1 MTIEESK
8 AVKYAEQVVRGEVEA
23 PKYVILQAEEFL
35 TMARGEHP
43 EFVIDLNKHEI
54 INKLL
59 QVLIMP
65 KGLKTGQP
73 MSEALVGYQWLFII
87 AVLCSVYREDTSHR
101 RYETAI
107 LEIAR
112 KNFKTYTIGLLF
124 IILMLTEPKYS
135 KFFSVAPDAA
145 LSSEVK
151 DAIEDILNASD
162 KIKEFNGKP
171 RFNIWQKRID
181 CLMTDSQY
189 KPLAYSNSRMD
200 GRLPT
205 AFLADEVGALPNS
218 YAIEAMRS
226 GQLSIKNKLGCI
238 ISTKYTTAD
247 NPFESEVNY
256 AKRVLDGIEEDPTV
270 FALLY
275 EPDSTKD
282 WQTDDL
288 ILKQANPVAQEIDMI
303 WQNLLKQR
311 QRAIVMESVREN
323 FLTKHCNII
332 YSGSAEG
339 FVDINDVQACRVAE
353 IDWKDRVVW
362 LGVDLAM
369 TNDNT
374 AVAMVTEDDG
384 KLLAKVWFFIP
395 ENRIDEKNALER
407 IDYRQYIEMGN
418 VFACGGY
425 TVDYNFIEEFILK
438 IEANYG
444 VKVQA
449 MGYDRY
455 NALSTAQKLDK
466 YFETVQIRQHSDTLH
481 RPTKLLTELIAEH
494 KFAYERNPLLELNF
508 TNSRCTFDTNLNRY
522 ITKKKSAGKIDG
534 VVALINALCLCQN
547 ERFMSN
553 SELDFIVQIA

>member
-1 MTIEESK
+1 MK
-8 AVKYAEQVVRGEVEA
+8 AVEYAEKVVRGEVEA

-35 TMARGEHP
+35 RVARDEHP
-43 EFVIDLNKHEI
+43 DFIIDPKRQRVII
-54 INKLL
+54 SLL
-59 QVLIMP
+59 DVLIMP
-65 KGLKTGQP
+65 KGSLTGKK
-73 MSEALVGYQWLFII
+73 MSEALMGYQWLFII
-87 AVLCSVYREDTSHR
+87 AVLCTVYRNDTTRR

-124 IILMLTEPKYS
+124 IILMLTEPRFS

-145 LSSEVK
+145 LSGEVK
-151 DAIEDILNASD
+151 EAIKDILNASTA
-162 KIKEFNGKP
+162 IKEFRGKP
-171 RFNIWQKRID
+171 RFNVWQNRVD
-181 CLMTDSQY
+181 CLITDSEY
-189 KPLAYSNSRMD
+189 RPLAYSNSRMD
-200 GRLPT
+200 GRLPN

-226 GQLSIKNKLGCI
+226 GQLPIKNKLGCI

-256 AKRVLDGIEEDPTV
+256 AKRVLDDVEQDPTV

-275 EPDSTKD
+275 EPDNTKD
-282 WQTDDL
+282 WQTDDS
-288 ILKQANPVAQEIDMI
+288 ILLQANPVAQELDFI
-303 WQNLLKQR
+303 WQDLLKRR
-311 QRAIVMESVREN
+311 QRALVMESVREN

-332 YSGSAEG
+332 YSGGNAEN
-339 FVDINDVQACRVAE
+339 FVDINDLQACRVE
-353 IDWKDRVVW
+353 KIDWKDRVVW

-369 TNDNT
+369 TNDNCS
-374 AVAMVTEDDG
+374 VAMVAEEDG
-384 KLLAKVWFFIP
+384 KLYTKTWFFIP
-395 ENRIDEKNALER
+395 EQRIDEKNALER

-418 VFACGGY
+418 VFACGGR
-425 TVDYNFIEEFILK
+425 TVDYGFIEEFIINLEK
-438 IEANYG
+438 NYG
-444 VKVQA
+444 VKIQS

-481 RPTKLLTELIAEH
+481 RPTKLLSELIAEQ
-494 KFAYERNPLLELNF
+494 KLEYEKNPLLELNF

-547 ERFMSN
+547 ERFMSD
-553 SELDFIVQIA
+553 SQLDFIVQTA

>member
-1 MTIEESK
+1 MN
-8 AVKYAEQVVRGEVEA
+8 AVDYAEKVVRGEVEA
-23 PKYVILQAEEFL
+23 PHYVILQAEEFL
-35 TMARGEHP
+35 RMVRDEHP
-43 EFVIDLNKHEI
+43 RFVIDEQKQDVIES
-54 INKLL
+54 LL
-59 QVLIMP
+59 AILVMP
-65 KGLKTGQP
+65 KGLKVGAP
-73 MSEALVGYQWLFII
+73 MSEAMMGYQWLFIV
-87 AVLCSVYREDTSHR
+87 AVLCAVHRDDHTRR

-124 IILMLTEPKYS
+124 IILMLTEPRYS
-135 KFFSVAPDAA
+135 KFFSVAPDAS
-145 LSSEVK
+145 LSGEVK
-151 DAIEDILNASD
+151 EAIKDILNASTA
-162 KIKEFNGKP
+162 IKEFRGKP
-171 RFNIWQKRID
+171 RFNVWQNRID
-181 CLMTDSQY
+181 CLITESEY

-200 GRLPT
+200 GRLPN

-226 GQLSIKNKLGCI
+226 GQLPIKNKLGCI

-247 NPFESEVNY
+247 NPFESEVGY
-256 AKRVLDGIEEDPTV
+256 AKRVLDGVENDDTV

-275 EPDSTKD
+275 EPDNTKD
-282 WQTDDL
+282 WQTDDT
-288 ILKQANPVAQEIDMI
+288 ILLQANPVAQELDDI
-303 WQNLLKQR
+303 WQDLLKRR
-311 QRAIVMESVREN
+311 QRAMVMESTREN

-332 YSGSAEG
+332 YSGGNAEN
-339 FVDINDVQACRVAE
+339 FVDINDLQACRVADGA

-369 TNDNT
+369 TNDNCS
-374 AVAMVTEDDG
+374 VAMVTEDG
-384 KLLAKVWFFIP
+384 GRLLAKIWFFIP
-395 ENRIDEKNALER
+395 EQRIDEKNALER

-418 VFACGGY
+418 VFACGGR
-425 TVDYNFIEEFILK
+425 TVDYGFIEEFIIN
-438 IEANYG
+438 IEKTYG

-481 RPTKLLTELIAEH
+481 RPTKLLSELIAEQ
-494 KFAYERNPLLELNF
+494 KLEYEKNPLLELNF

-547 ERFMSN
+547 ERFMSDTQ
-553 SELDFIVQIA
+553 LDFVVQMG